1 MLKHIVLFKLKGSNG
16 GRIDLRTAQR
26 MKSELEALKGK
37 IEEIRF
43 LEVGFDLTGSNF
55 SYDIALYSEFDDEA
69 GLRRYQRNP
78 HHVKVAE
85 FVTSVSE
92 TRAVVDYVV

>member
-1 MLKHIVLFKLKGSNG
+1 MLKHIVLFKLKCGNG
-16 GRIDLRTAQR
+16 NGIDLETAQR
-26 MKSELEALKGK
+26 MKTELEALKGK

-55 SYDIALYSEFDDEA
+55 SYDVALYSEFDDEA
-69 GLRRYQRNP
+69 DLRRYQKNQ
-78 HHVKVAE
+78 HHLKVAE
-85 FVTSVSE
+85 FVSDVSE